1 LKMFVRRKLNG
12 HLTGKSVERNLKVFD
27 RNYFFLT
34 FHFIFSKDY
43 LFFEA
48 VLDSI
53 KNDDYENNKDKN
65 KKLSSYYLNL
75 RIVQKDNTHFLFCFV
90 LFFVLLFTL
99 IEL

>member
-1 LKMFVRRKLNG
+1 MFVRRKLNG

-48 VLDSI
+48 VLNSI
-53 KNDDYENNKDKN
+53 KNDNYEHNKDKN
-65 KKLSSYYLNL
+65 KKLSYYLNL
-75 RIVQKDNTHFLFCFV
+75 RIVQKDNTFFLFCF
-90 LFFVLLFTL
+90 LLFTL

>member
-1 LKMFVRRKLNG
+1 MFVRRKLNG

-48 VLDSI
+48 VLNSI
-53 KNDDYENNKDKN
+53 KNDNYEHNKDK
-65 KKLSSYYLNL
+65 KRSYHTLNL
-75 RIVQKDNTHFLFCFV
+75 RIVQKDNTFFVLFCFV
-90 LFFVLLFTL
+90 FCSSHL